1 MSSPLATPVGP
12 GGSIARFTGKIFVAL
27 GFILGTYGLTEG
39 QPAVMQAGLALLVT
53 GVLASG
59 YGLYRWVRESRDQ
72 ERTPK

>member
-1 MSSPLATPVGP
+1 MATTVGP
-12 GGSIARFTGKIFVAL
+12 AGSIARVTGKIFVAL

-39 QPAVMQAGLALLVT
+39 QPDVMQAGLALLVT

>member
-1 MSSPLATPVGP
+1 MKDVGS
-12 GGSIARFTGKIFVAL
+12 GGSIARITGKIFVAL

-59 YGLYRWVRESRDQ
+59 YGLYRWVRDSREQ